1 MKSTKTAWAVTAVVV
16 ALSAILG
23 CNRSLAA
30 LRGEAMG
37 IAIHGDSSGYGVLTD
52 CQDMVNTAR
61 NLSTVAQKYLPV
73 DDPSVTKL
81 EALCTQ
87 MEDLGQRG
95 DMAVREKTV
104 LELRAACRDLQA
116 ELSPHGQ
123 VTEKDRGYLSGFE
136 VDLDAAM
143 ARMEKDPYNA
153 AARDFNRAKG
163 RFPANV
169 LGFLVKPLHAIEF

>member
-23 CNRSLAA
+23 CNRSLAH
-30 LRGEAMG
+30 L
-37 IAIHGDSSGYGVLTD
+37 HGQAVMVSIQGSGGYSILTD

-61 NLSTVAQKYLPV
+61 NLSTVAQKYLPA
-73 DDPSVTKL
+73 DDPSITKL

-87 MEDLGQRG
+87 LEDLGQRG

-123 VTEKDRGYLSGFE
+123 VTEKDRGYLSGFD